1 MIILNSATIWAPTL
15 WHMPWLRWRTNTTS
29 SLKEWRKLTLQA
41 GGLSLHLYLTSTSKS
56 HEMTAKMRQKE
67 QIHDETENRSGGVHW
82 LPQAKPRSSCLNVD
96 SQSSPDIC
104 DKPATHER
112 RTKINHLIKDSGGN
126 QRTST
131 TFKKRVSSI
140 IYNSESEA
148 LLTVWWARV
157 SHTPP
162 VGTPY
167 IRSGKQLGRILK

>member
-15 WHMPWLRWRTNTTS
+15 WHTPWLRWQTNTTS

-112 RTKINHLIKDSGGN
+112 RRGQKNRNNEGLEPE
-126 QRTST
+126 
-131 TFKKRVSSI
+131 
-140 IYNSESEA
+140 YM
-148 LLTVWWARV
+148 
-157 SHTPP
+157 
-162 VGTPY
+162 
-167 IRSGKQLGRILK
+167 QLGSSSTHWKHPPRQTRYFWSK